1 MLCCWLVAYAFKC
14 AHSSNGDP
22 ILCYINGHQQD
33 RQPIPWREMSFIL
46 RLKKIMLLRY
56 IPKFIVFKLLI
67 MIGKRNIIDDLEWY
81 VLINMTWLEYNIN

>member
-46 RLKKIMLLRY
+46 CLKKLCYYDTSQNLSY
-56 IPKFIVFKLLI
+56 S
-67 MIGKRNIIDDLEWY
+67 NC
-81 VLINMTWLEYNIN
+81 

>member
-1 MLCCWLVAYAFKC
+1 MLCCWFDAYAFKC

-46 RLKKIMLLRY
+46 RLKKLCYYDTSQRKIYR
-56 IPKFIVFKLLI
+56 IQFVDNDRKK
-67 MIGKRNIIDDLEWY
+67 KHHR
-81 VLINMTWLEYNIN
+81 